1 MEKQRYQVFRTL
13 VYHYRDGVVTES
25 KKSLG
30 YTWAVSEKSAIRNMR
45 YRERHKPVRESL
57 YGPALYGSD
66 RLKKDPAHAGR
77 IRVQGASLWNAPDFK
92 RRPLWQKQ
100 KQEH

>member
-25 KKSLG
+25 QKSLG

-57 YGPALYGSD
+57 YSPAVS
-66 RLKKDPAHAGR
+66 
-77 IRVQGASLWNAPDFK
+77 
-92 RRPLWQKQ
+92 
-100 KQEH
+100 EHYTAVID

>member
-30 YTWAVSEKSAIRNMR
+30 YTWAVSEKSAIPTCVTASGISPSGKACMAPRSVN
-45 YRERHKPVRESL
+45 V
-57 YGPALYGSD
+57 
-66 RLKKDPAHAGR
+66 
-77 IRVQGASLWNAPDFK
+77 IRQ
-92 RRPLWQKQ
+92 
-100 KQEH
+100 